1 MGLTDVLFISA
12 TLVWLSEFVLFK
24 GKQQE
29 QTTVSLTEKKSFIA
43 ILLTILF
50 CIGLCLLFQ
59 QMNWTRINQPA
70 MIWVGLTVYGCGIV
84 LRIWSMIL
92 LRGEFTRDVQTSKTM
107 VLVSEGP
114 YKYMRHPLYTG
125 LLLCVLGISLY
136 TQTVAGVALS
146 LFFITYVLSIRIR
159 LEERMLDTALAG
171 AYTNWKKKRWILIP
185 FLY

>member
-70 MIWVGLTVYGCGIV
+70 MIWVGLTVYGCGIA

-107 VLVSEGP
+107 VLVSEV
-114 YKYMRHPLYTG
+114 HTSTCVILYTPVCFYVCSVFPFTHKQ
-125 LLLCVLGISLY
+125 LLELHYPSSLSHMY
-136 TQTVAGVALS
+136 
-146 LFFITYVLSIRIR
+146 Y
-159 LEERMLDTALAG
+159 
-171 AYTNWKKKRWILIP
+171 P
-185 FLY
+185 FVFV